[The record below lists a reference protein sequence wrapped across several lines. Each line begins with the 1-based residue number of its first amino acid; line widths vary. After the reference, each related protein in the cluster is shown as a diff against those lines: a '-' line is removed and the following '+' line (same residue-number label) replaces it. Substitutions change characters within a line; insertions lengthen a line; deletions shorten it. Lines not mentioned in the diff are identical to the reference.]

1 MRFLPLIRMPT
12 AWTSVCARFAVHVFE
27 GRVTLDDMDIMQAVG
42 ARWMVEHPGK
52 RVELVVVLPSDTR
65 MSLDERA
72 RMARLI
78 KQGEAQRSVSATV
91 ILAEGLL
98 ASMQRSM
105 LTGMMMLAPAPHP
118 AKVFG
123 TLADAAKWLLPHAQT
138 VCGPSLTLDIFNES
152 LSAHVADFRARPSL

>member
-1 MRFLPLIRMPT
+1 MPT
-12 AWTSVCARFAVHVFE
+12 AWTSVCAGLAVHLFE
-27 GRVTLDDMDIMQAVG
+27 GRVTIDDMDIMQSVG
-42 ARWMVEHPGK
+42 TRWNVEHPGK

-65 MSLDERA
+65 LSQEERA

-78 KQGEAQRSVSATV
+78 KQGEVYRSASATV

-123 TLADAAKWLLPHAQT
+123 SLSDASRWLLPHAQT
-138 VCGPSLTLDIFNES
+138 VCTPSLTLES
-152 LSAHVADFRARPSL
+152 FADSLTEHVAQFRARPS